1 MGSVKESRFAFREAE
16 EVDRDWRVG
25 EASPA
30 AGAGGGGIADASV
43 FSMVGSMPSVEFSQ
57 ERLEMS
63 GTIVVVVA
71 EGNEVITRG
80 VTGLRSAAEER
91 RRIS

>member
-1 MGSVKESRFAFREAE
+1 MGSVNERRFAFREAE

-43 FSMVGSMPSVEFSQ
+43 LFKAAS
-57 ERLEMS
+57 RLSFES
-63 GTIVVVVA
+63 
-71 EGNEVITRG
+71 
-80 VTGLRSAAEER
+80 S
-91 RRIS
+91 